1 MRDSDAY
8 HSCDFCRRQA
18 LRVEELEEQ
27 VRQLK
32 DELNAVEYMAPRE
45 LALSM
50 AQTRMLGMMLR
61 HDRVVT
67 PEALFDAT
75 RSHMT
80 RRTEHDPKLM
90 QVNVW
95 KLRDKLKRFNLAIE
109 TVHGFGWRLTPETR
123 HRLLNWYADKARAA

>member
-1 MRDSDAY
+1 MRDSDAFKT
-8 HSCDFCRRQA
+8 CDFCRRQA

-32 DELNAVEYMAPRE
+32 DELNAAEYVAPRE

-50 AQTRMLGMMLR
+50 AQTRMIGIMLR

-67 PEALFDAT
+67 PEALFNAT

-80 RRTEHDPKLM
+80 RRTEHDSKLM

-95 KLRDKLKRFNLAIE
+95 KLREKLKRFNMEIE
-109 TVHGFGWRLTPETR
+109 TVYGFGWRLAPETR
-123 HRLLNWYADKARAA
+123 HRLLTWNSDKARAA